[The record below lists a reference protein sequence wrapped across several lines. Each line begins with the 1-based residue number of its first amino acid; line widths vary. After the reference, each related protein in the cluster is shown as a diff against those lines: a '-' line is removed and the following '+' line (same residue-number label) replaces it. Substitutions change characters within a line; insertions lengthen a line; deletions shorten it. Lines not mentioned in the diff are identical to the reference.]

1 MVINLKNILEH
12 IEDSEATLYLEYLKY
27 ERRLSIN
34 TVDSYGENLKL
45 LSDIT
50 KKDLISL
57 NSDDIR
63 TFLINSNATP
73 RTKAHY
79 LTVFNSFYN
88 YLMFI
93 EKITKNPCDGIKG
106 PKIEKKLPKYLTDEE
121 IDKLFNIQLLKPV
134 DYRNKA
140 MLEVL
145 YATGTRISEL
155 INLELNQIDFDE
167 CIIRV
172 TGKGKKDRIIPIG
185 GKAIE
190 YLKEYILNY
199 RIFLLKFET
208 NNYVFLNKDGK
219 KISRQGFFKILK
231 NLAQKSGINKE
242 ISPHTLRHSFATH
255 LLNHGAD
262 LRIIQELLGHENLET
277 TEIYSHLSNK
287 KIEDDYKNHPHAHI
301 EN

>member
-1 MVINLKNILEH
+1 MKNIIEH
-12 IEDSEATLYLEYLKY
+12 IKDENAILYLEYLKY
-27 ERRLSIN
+27 ERRLSLN

-45 LSDIT
+45 LSEIV
-50 KKDLISL
+50 KKDLIDL
-57 NSDDIR
+57 NTNDIR
-63 TFLINSNATP
+63 SFFDNINCTP

-88 YLMFI
+88 YLIFI
-93 EKITKNPCDGIKG
+93 EKISINPCDSIKS
-106 PKIEKKLPKYLTDEE
+106 PKLEKHLPKYLTDEE
-121 IDKLFNIQLLKPV
+121 IDRLFDIKLLKPI

-155 INLELNQIDFDE
+155 INLELNQIDFEE

-172 TGKGKKDRIIPIG
+172 TGKGKKERIIPVG
-185 GKAIE
+185 GKALAS
-190 YLKEYILNY
+190 LKEYIMNY
-199 RIFLLKFET
+199 RQFLLRYES
-208 NNYVFLNKDGK
+208 NNYIFLNKDGK

-231 NLAQKSGINKE
+231 KLAQNAGINKE

-277 TEIYSHLSNK
+277 TEIYSHLSSK

-301 EN
+301 NNN